1 VPDVIPAFVRREEL
15 ERRGDEGQY
24 LIERSWSR
32 GAAEWSMAVVLK
44 ETQSTCSHT

>member
-1 VPDVIPAFVRREEL
+1 VPDVIPAFVQREEL

-32 GAAEWSMAVVLK
+32 GAEERFQLLALVKS
-44 ETQSTCSHT
+44 